1 MKIKKLLVC
10 LMPSVLL
17 LTGCG
22 NNRGGGNTGSG
33 IIKEETKIIFASTA
47 GKSNLDCIKKFVESF
62 NKIEPK
68 VTIELSTVTGSYS
81 QIASNIVDGFSTG
94 NYADLALVYPDAVAD
109 FIDYGKAVDVS
120 QYYESEKYG
129 LKAEEKADIID
140 TFLKEGQDYTVEG
153 TYSMPFSKSAEVV
166 YYNREAILGL
176 ELGETVNKGNP
187 INEKYLSNL
196 TWEEFFDV
204 LCPAIIDYTN
214 TAAGEKLID
223 KKGKDGWSILSYDS
237 DANLFITL
245 AEQYGF
251 DYTSVKNGKG
261 SADFVNDGMKALLKK
276 FNGYAKKNYINSQ
289 KSTGK
294 RANTYFTNNQSLF
307 SVGST
312 GGAQYQIAE
321 ANPMEVGVFK
331 LPHAKEGK
339 ITSILQGPSCAFL
352 QHNKKDGSI
361 DENRKL
367 ASWLFYKHMASYDNA
382 LTWAVETNYLPIYS
396 SAYDTDEY
404 KEVYDITKQTDLKT
418 LSALNCR
425 IAELVPSIRK
435 DYYTSP
441 AFKGSNACRDQVEAL
456 MGKAL
461 NPTNTATDENI
472 NTWFND
478 AYTAAQKAI
487 K

>member
-1 MKIKKLLVC
+1 MKIKKILVC
-10 LMPSVLL
+10 LMPSILL

-22 NNRGGGNTGSG
+22 RNAGGGNTGSG
-33 IIKEETKIIFASTA
+33 LIKEDTKITFTSTA
-47 GKSNLDCIKKFVESF
+47 GKNNLEIIKKYVESF
-62 NKIEPK
+62 KKIEPK
-68 VTIELSTVTGSYS
+68 VTVDVTTVSGSYS

-109 FIDYGKAVDVS
+109 FIDYGKAFDVTP
-120 QYYESEKYG
+120 YYENKEYG
-129 LKAEEKADIID
+129 WKADVKADIID
-140 TFLKEGQDYTVEG
+140 TFLKEGQGYTIEG
-153 TYSMPFSKSAEVV
+153 TYSLPFSKSTEVV
-166 YYNREAILGL
+166 YYNREVILGL
-176 ELGETVNKGNP
+176 ELGKTVNNGNP
-187 INEKYLSNL
+187 INEKYLSDL

-214 TAAGEKLID
+214 TEKGKNLID
-223 KKGKDGWSILSYDS
+223 KTGAKGWSILSYDS

-245 AEQYGF
+245 AEQYGY

-276 FNGYAKKNYINSQ
+276 FNEYAKKNYINSQ
-289 KSTGK
+289 KSTGE
-294 RANTYFTNNQSLF
+294 RANTFFTNNQALF

-312 GGAQYQIAE
+312 GGASYQISDS
-321 ANPMEVGVFK
+321 NPMEVGVFK
-331 LPHAKEGK
+331 LPHAKDGK
-339 ITSILQGPSCAFL
+339 AASILQGPSCAFL

-367 ASWLFYKHMASYDNA
+367 ASWLFYKHMSNFDNA

-396 SAYDTDEY
+396 SAYETEEY
-404 KEVYDITKQTDLKT
+404 KEVYDISKESNLKT
-418 LSALNCR
+418 LTALNCR
-425 IAELVPSIRK
+425 IATLVPTIK
-435 DYYTSP
+435 TEYYTSP

-461 NPTNTATDENI
+461 NSTNTATDENI
-472 NTWFND
+472 KTWFND

>member
-22 NNRGGGNTGSG
+22 NRKPASNNASG
-33 IIKEETKIIFASTA
+33 VIKEDTTIIFSSTA
-47 GKSNLDCIKKFVESF
+47 GQANVEWLNKFATSF
-62 NKIEPK
+62 KKIEPK
-68 VTIELSTVTGSYS
+68 VTIDVTTVSGSYS
-81 QIASNIVDGFSTG
+81 EIASNIIDGFSTG
-94 NYADLALVYPDAVAD
+94 NYADMCLVYPDAVAD
-109 FIDYGKAVDVS
+109 FIDYGKAYNIEP
-120 QYYESEKYG
+120 YYTNKEYG
-129 LKAEEKADIID
+129 WTNDEQENMID
-140 TFLKEGQDYTVEG
+140 SFVKEGQGYTIDG
-153 TYSMPFSKSAEVV
+153 TYSLPFSKSTEVV
-166 YYNREAILGL
+166 YYNREAVLGL

-204 LCPAIIDYTN
+204 LCPAIVKYSN
-214 TAAGEKLID
+214 TEKGKNLID
-223 KKGKDGWSILSYDS
+223 KNGENGWSIMSYDS

-261 SADFVNDGMKALLKK
+261 SADFVNDGMKGLLKK

-289 KSTGK
+289 KSTGQ
-294 RANTYFTNNQSLF
+294 RANTFFTNNQCLF

-312 GGAQYQIAE
+312 GGATYQIA
-321 ANPMEVGVFK
+321 AGNPMEVGVFK
-331 LPHAKEGK
+331 LPHAKDGK
-339 ITSILQGPSCAFL
+339 AATILQGPSCAFL

-367 ASWLFYKHMASYDNA
+367 ASWLFYKHMTTYDNS
-382 LTWAVETNYLPIYS
+382 LQWAIETNYLPIYEY
-396 SAYDTDEY
+396 AYEDEEY
-404 KEVYDITKQTDLKT
+404 KETYDITKQQNLKT

-425 IAELVPSIRK
+425 IAAIVPEISK
-435 DYYTSP
+435 EYYTSP

-461 NPTNTATDENI
+461 KAENDATDENI
-472 NTWFND
+472 NTWFRD